1 MCGLQMYD
9 VLLCAGYNRFIHT
22 AAYLSTRVSAN
33 GCVSGC
39 ACRHVCI
46 WIVNVSGSHGVDGRV
61 ERLAR
66 EHVLGRIQQRVGCS
80 KKGTEGLVKG
90 LAYDNDR
97 IDIKHTLS
105 HLVWV
110 THTHTHTMKYSL
122 IHLRC
127 ILQGASLNVKN
138 F

>member
-1 MCGLQMYD
+1 MSACVHMD
-9 VLLCAGYNRFIHT
+9 RECERF
-22 AAYLSTRVSAN
+22 AR
-33 GCVSGC
+33 
-39 ACRHVCI
+39 
-46 WIVNVSGSHGVDGRV
+46 RV

-80 KKGTEGLVKG
+80 KKGTEGPVKG

-110 THTHTHTMKYSL
+110 THTHTHT
-122 IHLRC
+122 R
-127 ILQGASLNVKN
+127 
-138 F
+138 